1 MILNDLDR
9 QTTDTALVANI
20 KKAVQFMATASNN
33 Q

>member
-20 KKAVQFMATASNN
+20 NKAVQFMATASNN